1 MNSSFNN
8 VSLFIKRAEE
18 YQTKEFIIEA
28 FSSNNIGNVID
39 VKFIKKQGNYG
50 KSYNGVVV
58 IFEKWN
64 MNRLVQKLLNE
75 MSTSSD
81 GTTKFYFNQNRYWFV
96 NVHKQ
101 KNVEC
106 EEVASVDSA
115 LPDKERIDKL
125 EELVQSMSSQI
136 YYMQT
141 NTEKTERTIMDL
153 NHKETVHH
161 LVNMELRCQL
171 NEKDIERKWSE
182 NKLKEQLEKMQK
194 ENEIL
199 RYQLVFNKIEM
210 AKKDLLVENLQQ
222 EVRDTDSMLT
232 FLENQC
238 QALKQILI

>member
-115 LPDKERIDKL
+115 LPDNL
-125 EELVQSMSSQI
+125 L
-136 YYMQT
+136 YA
-141 NTEKTERTIMDL
+141 
-153 NHKETVHH
+153 
-161 LVNMELRCQL
+161 
-171 NEKDIERKWSE
+171 
-182 NKLKEQLEKMQK
+182 NK
-194 ENEIL
+194 
-199 RYQLVFNKIEM
+199 
-210 AKKDLLVENLQQ
+210 
-222 EVRDTDSMLT
+222 
-232 FLENQC
+232 
-238 QALKQILI
+238 